1 MQRKWSIEVHSS
13 ELSILYTLRMSDKY
27 DLFFFR
33 IMEHESI
40 IYKNTSIQ
48 VGVFFLVAYLG
59 KYRAKRVKEKKE
71 SNYNPKTGTT
81 EIPRRR

>member
-13 ELSILYTLRMSDKY
+13 ELGILYTLRMSDKY

-40 IYKNTSIQ
+40 IYKNTPIQ
-48 VGVFFLVAYLG
+48 VGVFFLVALG
-59 KYRAKRVKEKKE
+59 GIYGKKR
-71 SNYNPKTGTT
+71 NITP
-81 EIPRRR
+81 IHL